1 MEQSLRCDK
10 NNVFFLSENFMEAL
24 FVISLFLAPVV
35 VILFVLSIS
44 LFFFLLNSSRIL
56 ALREEILARLEVL
69 GCWKKEDHEIWSV
82 RGYWLVFFLRAHVR
96 E

>member
-44 LFFFLLNSSRIL
+44 FFLSNFSRIL